1 MEHPFP
7 ITSKNR
13 APLLIGLAGLVA
25 ITVPT
30 RPSAL
35 LTFALIALS
44 GNLSR
49 WRQHH

>member
-1 MEHPFP
+1 MEHPVRIRRKSRP
-7 ITSKNR
+7 
-13 APLLIGLAGLVA
+13 PLLIGLAGLVA

-35 LTFALIALS
+35 LTFALIALA

-49 WRQHH
+49 WQQHH